1 MARWADKA
9 TATLAGNES
18 IPCTQ
23 SGTDKKT
30 TPDDIAARGKIP
42 SINSTVTSNTITPT
56 GTNDLLR
63 ATGLSAGLTIA
74 NYSSTPADGWG
85 LVLEIKDNGTTR
97 SLTWGSKYASR
108 IATLPTATTAG
119 KLHLVGLSYNAADDK
134 FYCDFALEEA

>member
-9 TATLAGNES
+9 TATLTGAET
-18 IPCTQ
+18 IPLTQ
-23 SGTDKKT
+23 SGVDKKT
-30 TPDDIAARGKIP
+30 TPDDLAAWAGRP

-85 LVLEIKDNGTTR
+85 LVLEIKDNGSSR

-108 IATLPTATTAG
+108 IATLPTSTTAG